1 MLELCKTPRDDLNVP
16 CIEMWRRRFS
26 TATGL
31 ACVAYT
37 SWAPGSPGLCAGGL
51 LRGEWAETCAWIQVS
66 PLHTFACYAFRSC
79 ALYRSLNFAYSAFYI
94 ESSQALKGFTGSF

>member
-1 MLELCKTPRDDLNVP
+1 MLELFKTPRDDLNVP

-51 LRGEWAETCAWIQVS
+51 LRGEWAETRAWIQVS
-66 PLHTFACYAFRSC
+66 PLLAMHFA
-79 ALYRSLNFAYSAFYI
+79 LVPYI
-94 ESSQALKGFTGSF
+94 GRLISPIVHFTLKARRL